1 MATFRDTKVKNDE
14 IIPPT
19 VDKKK
24 WKKRPWS
31 NAEFLRRLR
40 QERENVNFGNRME
53 HFFGTP
59 LSLKADLPLPDYA
72 TKFSYPAYRVEQ
84 LQDVCN
90 KATVIYG
97 TDSNTWG
104 IPLYHYIFGQLLF
117 LSLICLLFT
126 KSCQYAFKTRTLLAR
141 PLERQSLVS
150 RSFEEKKK
158 KKKRNF

>member
-1 MATFRDTKVKNDE
+1 MATIRDAKIKNDE

-24 WKKRPWS
+24 WKKRLWN

-59 LSLKADLPLPDYA
+59 LNLKADLPLPDYA

-104 IPLYHYIFGQLLF
+104 IPLYQYILGQLLF

-126 KSCQYAFKTRTLLAR
+126 KSCKFAFKTRTLLAK
-141 PLERQSLVS
+141 PLERQSLMS
-150 RSFEEKKK
+150 RSLKKK
-158 KKKRNF
+158 NF

>member
-1 MATFRDTKVKNDE
+1 MATVRDAKIKNDE

-31 NAEFLRRLR
+31 DAELLRRLR
-40 QERENVNFGNRME
+40 QARENRNFAGRME

-59 LSLKADLPLPDYA
+59 VNLKVDLPLPDYA
-72 TKFSYPAYRVEQ
+72 TAFTYPSYRAEQ

-104 IPLYHYIFGQLLF
+104 IPFYEYIIGKFFF
-117 LSLICLLFT
+117 LSHICLLFT
-126 KSCQYAFKTRTLLAR
+126 KICEFPTRHEHHW
-141 PLERQSLVS
+141 PG
-150 RSFEEKKK
+150 RSGDSFS
-158 KKKRNF
+158 

>member
-1 MATFRDTKVKNDE
+1 MATFRDAKVKNDE

-104 IPLYHYIFGQLLF
+104 IPLYQYIFGQLLF
-117 LSLICLLFT
+117 LSLVCFSQ
-126 KSCQYAFKTRTLLAR
+126 KAASMPSRHEHYWPGRSR
-141 PLERQSLVS
+141 DSLS
-150 RSFEEKKK
+150 
-158 KKKRNF
+158 